1 MYSELCQISKM
12 KRLAKKV
19 TTESLFNYF
28 WKKLHLRYS
37 TWYLNLP
44 LLTKKQ
50 VCKFDQSCEFYH
62 IYENYMKTTL
72 LHRMLQN
79 TDLKTICGILRNF
92 ELIRNET
99 KEMKQ
104 IKVDYKNH
112 GIRKTRFSQFVDID

>member
-1 MYSELCQISKM
+1 
-12 KRLAKKV
+12 
-19 TTESLFNYF
+19 
-28 WKKLHLRYS
+28 
-37 TWYLNLP
+37 
-44 LLTKKQ
+44 
-50 VCKFDQSCEFYH
+50 
-62 IYENYMKTTL
+62 MKTTL

-112 GIRKTRFSQFVDID
+112 GIGKTRFSQFVDID